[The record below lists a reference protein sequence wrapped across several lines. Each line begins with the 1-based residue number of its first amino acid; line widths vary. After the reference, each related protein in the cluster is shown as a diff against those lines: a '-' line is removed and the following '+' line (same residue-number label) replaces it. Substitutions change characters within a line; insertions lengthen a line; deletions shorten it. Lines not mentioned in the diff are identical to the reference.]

1 MLGQGLS
8 PKEIANRLVRL
19 RNLEYLH
26 KKQKIRL
33 IKVLD
38 ENKGLRARV
47 LELETIVSSQ
57 QKTIEDLKLQ
67 MEELRS
73 IIFGKKRKK
82 EEDNDNPDD
91 DLTLPK
97 EKTERTA
104 DSYKRPIPKG
114 EEVTET
120 KDHPS
125 NECNKCHSKT
135 TKKKTAV
142 YYEEDIPIPTKKIV
156 RKHIVEKSYCP
167 LCRKWNTSVL
177 LPAHRVML
185 GENVQRYICYLSVIC
200 RLSFSQIQNIL
211 SDTFDLGIS
220 QGEIAKIL
228 NREAMRLRPFYEQLK
243 VKIRGEPSIHLDETS
258 WSLFIGDGY
267 QRYAW
272 TMSGGESK
280 ESVFILGK
288 TRGKGNVADL
298 IRDSSATLVS
308 DDYGAYQKID
318 NPHQLCC
325 SHPHRKLRDL
335 ATSKEL
341 KDDIHIHCKNSFAEF
356 SRIYYDIEKARISND
371 PKSFYNSLFERI
383 KKFSILNPLDPAKLC
398 RIKERMRSRVSNY
411 LTCLLYPGVACD
423 NNLAERSLRHL
434 VLKRKISFGS
444 LTERTAD
451 NLAVLL
457 SVLLSW
463 RQRGELRSY
472 LLGV

>member
-8 PKEIANRLVRL
+8 SKEIADRLVRL

-33 IKVLD
+33 TKVLD

-82 EEDNDNPDD
+82 GEDNDDPED
-91 DLTLPK
+91 DLTPPK
-97 EKTERTA
+97 KQTERTP
-104 DSYKRPIPKG
+104 DSYKRPIPQD

-120 KDHPS
+120 KDHPL

-135 TKKKTAV
+135 TKKKTVV

-167 LCRKWNTSVL
+167 LCRKWNTSVP
-177 LPAHRVML
+177 LPAQRVIL
-185 GENVQRYICYLSVIC
+185 GDNVQRYICYLSVVC

-211 SDTFDLGIS
+211 SDTFNLGIS

-228 NREAMRLRPFYEQLK
+228 NREATRLRPFYEQLK
-243 VKIRGEPSIHLDETS
+243 VRIRGEPSVHLDETG
-258 WSLFIGDGY
+258 WNLFIGDGY

-272 TMSGGESK
+272 TMSGGESG
-280 ESVFILGK
+280 ESIYILGK
-288 TRGKGNVADL
+288 TRGKGNISEL
-298 IRDSSATLVS
+298 IGNSTAVIVS
-308 DDYGAYQKID
+308 DDYGAYQKMN

-341 KDDIHIHCKNSFAEF
+341 KDDIHIHCKNTFVEF
-356 SRIYYDIEKARISND
+356 SRIYYDLEKARMSDIPS
-371 PKSFYNSLFERI
+371 SFHASLFQRI
-383 KKFSILNPLDPAKLC
+383 VKFCILNPLDPAKLR

-411 LTCLLYPGVACD
+411 LTCLLYSRVASD

-444 LTERTAD
+444 LTEQTAD
-451 NLAVLL
+451 NLAILL

-463 RQRGELRSY
+463 RQRGELRDY